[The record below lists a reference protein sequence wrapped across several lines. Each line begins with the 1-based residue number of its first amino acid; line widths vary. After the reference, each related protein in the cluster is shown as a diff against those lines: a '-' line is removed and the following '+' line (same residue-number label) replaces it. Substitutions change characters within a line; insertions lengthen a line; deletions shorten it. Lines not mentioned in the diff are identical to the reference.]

1 VLALRASPL
10 TVCGMNIPQ
19 TNEELEA
26 YALEIFPLV
35 QVRTLVEDF
44 SQWAEPTDEDLALLE
59 ALNTGDG
66 DEDSANAMF
75 DALEALESVDSGMQ
89 FLEMELQFHL

>member
-1 VLALRASPL
+1 
-10 TVCGMNIPQ
+10 MNIPQ